1 MAGYLSATQECHGRS
16 YLRFFCIQ
24 VLLDQRNRT
33 RKSPARPGP
42 LYTGVTHGGR
52 STERGHQSLSS
63 DPPVV
68 PGPVF
73 PPPPATAS
81 RAPRRSPFRPQ
92 MEPKKSSAQRQP
104 HAMEPNKSSLCGAT
118 APAAT
123 AEAESPL
130 CSLFYPPVGPLFP
143 PAAPAPGPDRGTFL
157 DAPLSC
163 SMLCLVLRFQLDVE
177 FCSLTTLLFTML
189 MQMGSFACTGAL
201 YTNTFLLSIFC

>member
-130 CSLFYPPVGPLFP
+130 CSLFYPP
-143 PAAPAPGPDRGTFL
+143 APAP
-157 DAPLSC
+157 APPA
-163 SMLCLVLRFQLDVE
+163 VRY
-177 FCSLTTLLFTML
+177 FTPPYPVRCYA
-189 MQMGSFACTGAL
+189 SF
-201 YTNTFLLSIFC
+201 